1 MKQALLLHLFT
12 FTLLLSGC
20 VEDDPAPK
28 CTTKAISYQ
37 EFKAYQESQN
47 SWSNTD
53 TLEKDN
59 K

>member
-1 MKQALLLHLFT
+1 MKYRLWLNIFS

-20 VEDDPAPK
+20 VENDPAPK

-47 SWSNTD
+47 TWSGTNSD
-53 TLEKDN
+53 IKDS